1 MKFISTNAF
10 INLFKKKEPK
20 KKIVVTQPNELMKQM
35 ELDIVEYN
43 LIREKKS
50 NISRK
55 QRDLVLARIDAY
67 IALEYIKYDEGNAE

>member
-1 MKFISTNAF
+1 MKFIATNAF

-20 KKIVVTQPNELMKQM
+20 NKIVVTQPNELMKQM

-67 IALEYIKYDEGNAE
+67 IALEYIKYDEGNE

>member
-35 ELDIVEYN
+35 EIDIAEYN

-55 QRDLVLARIDAY
+55 QRDLVLARINAY
-67 IALEYIKYDEGNAE
+67 IALKYIKYDEENEK